1 MISRTFGSF
10 FSSEYSGNLRKQQ
23 KVRNEQPKRKEKK
36 RKEKNCKKWLTW
48 GKGNADWSEAE
59 SS

>member
-36 RKEKNCKKWLTW
+36 RKKLQKMADL
-48 GKGNADWSEAE
+48 GKG
-59 SS
+59 